1 MGEEGG
7 GGKRGGGARPHFH
20 PPFSR
25 PSFKQSRTALID
37 HGEGGG
43 GAPTDFKVTPKPQIS
58 QFAVLSH
65 LKKRETFKK
74 KKKFKFKVNN
84 PTLQVIA
91 LIHLY

>member
-1 MGEEGG
+1 MGEE
-7 GGKRGGGARPHFH
+7 GGARPHFH

-65 LKKRETFKK
+65 LKKKGKTFKK
-74 KKKFKFKVNN
+74 LKFKDNN